1 MRLALSL
8 LLITSIILLI
18 PIQSTAG
25 EIEQRLKSIEN
36 ENRQL
41 KEVIQELQ
49 QRLDAIEKKS
59 LDKPEKQ
66 TQKTLDERINAL
78 EKKTTEAWLPSLKG
92 EKIKIGGEL
101 EFEYR
106 DVQNEKGHAAGSTG
120 SPYGQFQIDK
130 FELYLEAK
138 LQEDVTLYTEIKT
151 DPDETKLDEAHITF
165 SALPLDS
172 YLRLGLQ
179 DRFIKP
185 SRKTETYPIAGTA
198 FWRDKDI
205 GMIIGGEIK
214 PFYYRLSVSNGLRL
228 STKEIGEDAS
238 FKIIQDDDD
247 NKDYNN
253 SKEFGIGIGYKDK
266 FMKDHK
272 IDLLLFSYLS
282 SLSDADISFLKTN
295 LPGYTSNK
303 DTNTMFGGTLEYRF
317 KEFSLFSQYIYSEDG
332 SLERHA
338 WYIQPSYKF
347 KIEGIRYLQAV
358 EPLYRH
364 EDYNVNHPPSA
375 SKSVTWDR
383 ERNTFAFIID
393 LVDNLKIKLEY
404 NINDED
410 TGGADVKN
418 NEFIGQVEV
427 KF

>member
-1 MRLALSL
+1 MMRFI
-8 LLITSIILLI
+8 LIISVILLI
-18 PIQSTAG
+18 PALSLAG
-25 EIEQRLKSIEN
+25 DIEERLKSLEN

-41 KEVIQELQ
+41 KDIIQGLQ

-66 TQKTLDERINAL
+66 AQKTLDERINAL

-106 DVQNEKGHAAGSTG
+106 DVQNEKGHAAGSTDN
-120 SPYGQFQIDK
+120 PYGQFQIDK

-138 LQEDVTLYTEIKT
+138 LDDNITLYTEIKT
-151 DPDETKLDEAHITF
+151 DPDKTTLDEAHVTF
-165 SALPLDS
+165 SNLPFDS

-185 SRKTETYPIAGTA
+185 SRKIETYPIAGTA
-198 FWRDKDI
+198 FWRDVDI
-205 GMIIGGEIK
+205 GIELGGEIK
-214 PFYYRLSVSNGLRL
+214 PFYYRLSLTNGLRL

-247 NKDYNN
+247 NRDYNN
-253 SKEFGIGIGYKDK
+253 SKEIGIGIGYKDK
-266 FMKDHK
+266 FLKDHK

-282 SLSDADISFLKTN
+282 SLSDADVSFLKTN

-303 DTNTMFGGTLEYRF
+303 DTNILVGGSLEYRF
-317 KEFSLFSQYIYSEDG
+317 KELTLFSQYINSKDG
-332 SLERHA
+332 DLKRHA

-347 KIEGIRYLQAV
+347 KIEGIKYLQAI
-358 EPLYRH
+358 EPLYRY
-364 EDYNVNHPPSA
+364 EDYDVNHPLSA
-375 SKSVTWDR
+375 SKSATWDR
-383 ERNTFAFIID
+383 KRNTFAAILDI
-393 LVDNLKIKLEY
+393 VDNIKIKLEY

-418 NEFIGQVEV
+418 NEFIGQLEV